1 MGLFINEGRTV
12 KEQQFIEYINGGTIY
27 GTDFMG
33 MKALKNSDIY
43 TGVNIIAGDIAQSP
57 FKAAKNATVN
67 EEMLRLLNK
76 EPKENQSHYM
86 MMYAVVSNLI
96 LTGNAYI
103 IIHRNTDDSVRELEF
118 VATENVNVIQDLK
131 TGVYRYDVTMPY
143 GSVMYKCTPRDILH
157 FRISTTDGWLG
168 RSPLLSLNDEIS
180 LQTNGLKVLNNFFSK
195 GVFSGGVLK
204 LLNGTVNNASKTQIR
219 KDFEAVNGSGGTI
232 VLDDSQEF
240 TESKINTEVLKLIQ
254 ANKFSTQQIAK
265 VLGIP
270 VNRFGQE
277 LVNSSDTGQNDIYI
291 SSTIAMYESSICD
304 ELKLK
309 LDLDL
314 ALDLSKL
321 RQDTPEDRLRRIAE
335 GRVKSEFAQALT
347 INDARGYLGFDEI
360 EGGDGLLGQTTT
372 KNSNTENNV
381 EMDVNMNEEE
391 LGNQSTSDTGEN

>member
-12 KEQQFIEYINGGTIY
+12 NEQQFIEYINSGTVY

-33 MKALKNSDIY
+33 MKALENSDIY

-57 FKAAKNATVN
+57 FKAAKNATVSDK
-67 EEMLRLLNK
+67 MLYLLNK

-96 LTGNAYI
+96 LTGNAYVL
-103 IIHRNTDDSVRELEF
+103 IHRNSDDSVRELEF
-118 VATENVNVIQDLK
+118 VSTENVNVIQDLE
-131 TGVYRYDVTMPY
+131 TGTYKYDVIMPY
-143 GSVMYKCTPRDILH
+143 GNMMYKCEPRDILH
-157 FRISTTDGWLG
+157 FKLSTTDGWLG

-195 GVFSGGVLK
+195 GVFSGGILK
-204 LLNGTVNNASKTQIR
+204 LLNGTVNNAAKTQIR

-291 SSTIAMYESSICD
+291 ASTIAMYESSICD
-304 ELKLK
+304 EINLKLGVE
-309 LDLDL
+309 LE
-314 ALDLSKL
+314 LDLSKL

-347 INDARGYLGFDEI
+347 VNDARKYLGFDELE
-360 EGGDGLLGQTTT
+360 EGNVLLGDAT
-372 KNSNTENNV
+372 KSSNTEKNV

-391 LGNQSTSDTGEN
+391 LGNQSASDTGEN